1 MRKSCVVL
9 LAVPSLALAQVP
21 LHGVA
26 YDSLHGR
33 PLSGA
38 FVQVMGTTISAVS
51 DSLGRFTLANVPT
64 GPHRVAMQHDV
75 LDAIGLFAAGTNVTV
90 KGESDTVVVAVPS
103 FETLWSAECNRAL
116 PQGRDSSFVFG
127 TVSRGSRSVPFAQVA
142 TTWGATGSLETAADS
157 AGNFALCGVPGS
169 ASLKLRASSGNTY
182 GSWID
187 VVAIGDNRIAR
198 RDLKITTAAPMRFD
212 VPATTTFTGTALDS
226 MKTPVAD
233 AEVSIPDLGL
243 VASTDARGNFRITGV
258 AVGRHSV
265 RVRKI
270 GYDVVD
276 QSVVFAAGAVTEKA
290 LVLSRITTLDSV
302 NVTARNAPVDEAMR
316 LFEENRKIGLGK
328 FLTRDDLEKSRD
340 RRMGDLLAQMPG
352 VKTEGGSGGQAWLLS
367 TRGNRSIDPTSRRC
381 TPPVKQDSP
390 EGNATYRAKPVSSSA
405 PLPPCTNY
413 CYPHIFLDGVDLS
426 PTEIPNIN
434 RFAPSDF
441 EAVEYYAGASQVPP
455 EYNRLNKA
463 VCGLVVLHSRR
474 GKKGLN

>member
-1 MRKSCVVL
+1 MVRYACFLVL
-9 LAVPSLALAQVP
+9 AGSLAQGQVP
-21 LHGVA
+21 LHGLA

-38 FVQVMGTTISAVS
+38 FVQVVDAKISAIS
-51 DSLGRFTLANVPT
+51 DSLGRFTLPNVPKGT
-64 GPHRVAMQHDV
+64 HRVAMQHDV

-90 KGESDTVVVAVPS
+90 RSESDTVVVAVPS

-116 PQGRDSSFVFG
+116 PQSKDSSFVFG
-127 TVSRGSRSVPFAQVA
+127 RVSRGSRSAPFAQVA
-142 TTWGATGSLETAADS
+142 ATWGATGSLEVAADS
-157 AGNFALCGVPGS
+157 AGNFALCGVPAS
-169 ASLKLRASSGNTY
+169 APLKLRASSGNTY
-182 GSWID
+182 GSWTE

-212 VPATTTFTGTALDS
+212 VPATTTFGGTTVDS
-226 MKTPVAD
+226 AKAPVAD

-243 VASTDARGNFRITGV
+243 VASTDARGNFRMTGV
-258 AVGRHSV
+258 AVGRHPV
-265 RVRKI
+265 HVRKI

-276 QSVVFAAGAVTEKA
+276 TSVDFAPGAATEQT
-290 LVLSRITTLDSV
+290 LVLARITTLDSV
-302 NVTARNAPVDEAMR
+302 NVSARNAPVDEPMR
-316 LFEENRKIGLGK
+316 LFEENRKLGLGK

-367 TRGNRSIDPTSRRC
+367 TRENRSIDPTSRRC
-381 TPPVKQDSP
+381 APPVKQDSP
-390 EGNATYRAKPVSSSA
+390 EGNATYRPKAVSSSA

-413 CYPHIFLDGVDLS
+413 CYPHVFLDGVDLS

-434 RFAPSDF
+434 RFVPSDF
-441 EAVEYYAGASQVPP
+441 EAVEYYAGAAQVPP

-474 GKKGLN
+474 GKKGLH